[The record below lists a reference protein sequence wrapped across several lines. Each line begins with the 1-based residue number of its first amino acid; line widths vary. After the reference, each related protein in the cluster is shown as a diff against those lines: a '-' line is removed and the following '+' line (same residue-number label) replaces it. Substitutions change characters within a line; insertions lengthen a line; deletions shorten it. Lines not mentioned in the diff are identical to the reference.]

1 MNPATK
7 TFLKAIAAGLGVML
21 TAFVAWIASFDSPVP
36 PTPEPP
42 IPTPPA
48 IILGKSG
55 TASSNGT
62 AAGNICPDL
71 SKVNF
76 FDRGNAWLAEFARP
90 IIADP
95 IDADSA
101 KIIGDW
107 KAYGDPKI
115 HVDFSATG
123 KGTTSNGRYGIPINV
138 ASSSKT
144 PEVTPEWYYKD
155 ESDNVPY
162 PILID
167 GSWEGLSPGADV
179 SVKPDGDQ
187 HQLIL
192 SVDEA
197 TGEIVKLSE
206 TYKTWLDKSD
216 PRGPTWKGGSGA
228 VFDFRQGAKLPRQA
242 DWTSCD
248 AAGLFI
254 LPLLLRYDEV
264 ASGEIKHCL
273 RATFPAGVCK
283 SKYVWPARHAASGWG
298 LLCFGARVRLTS
310 EWYDANKGKFSG
322 QARVILEAM
331 RNYGIINSDITGGGL
346 AYGPFLG
353 GITDDRWE
361 PESLAALQTIPISA
375 FEVVKQH
382 PCYTIDGP
390 TTGNP
395 GEVLTFTVAKYPPTD
410 RNYSGNVYPASNGKS
425 ETEINVAAVN
435 LTDSATKQ
443 SRSGTFKFMSK
454 VAGTFVISSN
464 HGQQVWLEPSPI
476 TVVIK

>member
-7 TFLKAIAAGLGVML
+7 KLLLVIAGSLGTIL
-21 TAFVAWIASFDSPVP
+21 AAFVVWINSFDDPVP

-42 IPTPPA
+42 PSAPPPA
-48 IILGKSG
+48 ILLGKSG

-71 SKVNF
+71 SAVKLLS
-76 FDRGNAWLAEFARP
+76 GNPWLEEFARP
-90 IIADP
+90 ITDDP
-95 IDADSA
+95 IDDDSA

-107 KAYGDPKI
+107 KAYGDPKL

-123 KGTTSNGRYGIPINV
+123 KGTTATGTYGIPINV
-138 ASSSKT
+138 ASIKA

-167 GSWEGLSPGADV
+167 GSWEGLPPGADV

-228 VFDFRQGAKLPRQA
+228 VFDFRPGAKLPRQA

-273 RATFPAGVCK
+273 RATFPGGICK
-283 SKYVWPARHAASGWG
+283 SKYVWPARHAAGSGG
-298 LLCFGARVRLTS
+298 LLCFGARIRLTT

-331 RNYGIINSDITGGGL
+331 RRYGLINADITGGGL

-361 PESLAALQTIPISA
+361 PQSLAALQTIPISA
-375 FEVVKQH
+375 FEVAKQY

-390 TTGNP
+390 TTGKP
-395 GEVLTFTVAKYPPTD
+395 GESLTFTVAKYPPTD
-410 RNYSGNVYPASNGKS
+410 RNYSGNVYPVSNGRS
-425 ETEINVAAVN
+425 ETEIKVGVVN
-435 LTDSATKQ
+435 LTDSPTQQ
-443 SRSGTFKFMSK
+443 SRSGTISFMSK